1 MQKVAIVGFGFMGQ
15 MHARC
20 YQAIKNAHLVAVVDQ
35 VPANAL
41 KSLKKMGIETK
52 VYPSLSELFSNEE
65 VDAVDICLPTDL
77 HVPVGLE
84 VVAAGKH
91 LFCEKPFAP
100 TVEEGRKLVEAAR
113 RKRIYLMVGHCIRF
127 WPEYQY
133 LEAVI
138 KEKKYG
144 KLLSLSMHR
153 RSSRPTYSAS
163 NWLQNPKLSGG
174 AVYDLH
180 IHDTDYALHLFG
192 KPTAVT
198 SVGTKDFSG
207 WAHVFTTYHYKDIA
221 VVADGGWNYPVKHAF
236 SMGWEA
242 IFENAVLDFESTK
255 QPSLRLTAGAK
266 APKDIA
272 LKQPK
277 VSSAGP
283 VVGNISDLGGYLN
296 ELTYFVDCL
305 EKKQAPKISTGA
317 QALDSVA
324 AIAAEVES
332 LETGK
337 TVTLKKS

>member
-1 MQKVAIVGFGFMGQ
+1 MQNIAIVGFGFMGQ

-20 YQAIKNAHLVAVVDQ
+20 YQAMKNANLVAIVDQ
-35 VPANAL
+35 TPANSQ
-41 KSLKKMGIETK
+41 KCLKKMGLDIK
-52 VYPSLSELFSNEE
+52 VYASLSDLFAAKD

-91 LFCEKPFAP
+91 VFCEKPFAP

-113 RKRIYLMVGHCIRF
+113 RKKVYLMVGHCIRF

-133 LEAVI
+133 LETAI
-138 KEKKYG
+138 KENKYG
-144 KLLSLSMHR
+144 KLLSLAMHR

-207 WAHVFTTYHYKDIA
+207 WAHVYTTYHYKNVA
-221 VVADGGWNYPVKHAF
+221 VVAQGGWNYPVKHAF

-242 IFENAVLDFESTK
+242 IFENAVLVFESTK
-255 QPSLRLTAGAK
+255 QPSLRLTAGGK
-266 APKDIA
+266 APKEIA
-272 LKQPK
+272 LKQAK
-277 VSSAGP
+277 VTSTGT

-296 ELTYFVDCL
+296 ELIYFVDCL
-305 EKKQAPKISTGA
+305 ENRKAPKISTGS

-324 AIAAEVES
+324 VIAAEVES

-337 TVTLKKS
+337 TVALKK